1 MSELETDGLPG
12 LDLGRFRAWYD
23 GERPGEVGGELSARL
38 IAGGKSN
45 LTYEVTDGTSWWIVR
60 RPPLGHVQATAHD
73 MGREYTAM
81 TALAGTD
88 VPVPRTF
95 AHCADDSVLGS
106 PFYVME
112 RVEGI
117 AYRQAAQLD
126 ALGAERTSAISTRLV
141 EVLAALH
148 AVDPDSVG
156 LAEFGRPQGFLE
168 RQVRRWGKQLE
179 GSRTRE
185 HPDADE
191 LHRLLAERVAA
202 VEAGDASVL
211 GIVHGDY
218 RLDNCL
224 VGADDEIHAV
234 VDWEMATLGDTRT
247 DLALMMVYDQL
258 SASAG
263 GDIVSDVAKA
273 QGWPGNDQQ
282 LARYADATGREPG
295 DMGFHLALAYFK
307 LAVILEGIHYRFLK
321 GQTVG
326 EGFDRIGEGFDLI
339 VAAGLDLSRR
349 TDGLRARRPHRGA
362 ARAAARLHAHEDI
375 EPAEPVFAYQLG
387 AMDDPFAWST
397 APVLQELRAEAKSRG
412 LWNLF
417 LPGDGQARW
426 RGRPDQPPVR
436 PARRDHRPRG
446 HLAPPALNCSAPDTG
461 NMEVLAMFGTGE
473 QKERW
478 LPPLLAGTIRS
489 GVRDDRAGRGLL
501 RRDQHRDVD
510 RPGR

>member
-1 MSELETDGLPG
+1 VSDLETGALPG
-12 LDLGRFRAWYD
+12 LDLDRFRAWYD
-23 GERPGEVGGELSARL
+23 GERPGELDGELSARL

-81 TALAGTD
+81 TALADTD

-112 RVEGI
+112 RVQGI
-117 AYRQAAQLD
+117 AYRKAAQLD
-126 ALGAERTSAISTRLV
+126 ELGAERTTAIAGRLV
-141 EVLAALH
+141 DVLAALH
-148 AVDPDSVG
+148 AVDPDVVG
-156 LAEFGRPQGFLE
+156 LSEFGRPNGFLE

-179 GSRTRE
+179 GSKTRE

-202 VEAGDASVL
+202 VEAGDPSVL

-247 DLALMMVYDQL
+247 DLALMMVYETL
-258 SASAG
+258 GASAG
-263 GDIVSDVAKA
+263 GDLVSDVSKA
-273 QGWPGNDQQ
+273 QGWPGSDQQ
-282 LARYADATGREPG
+282 LARYAAASGREPG
-295 DMGFHLALAYFK
+295 DMATEMSWHLALAYFK

-339 VAAGLDLSRR
+339 VAAGLHSL
-349 TDGLRARRPHRGA
+349 
-362 ARAAARLHAHEDI
+362 E
-375 EPAEPVFAYQLG
+375 E
-387 AMDDPFAWST
+387 
-397 APVLQELRAEAKSRG
+397 
-412 LWNLF
+412 N
-417 LPGDGQARW
+417 
-426 RGRPDQPPVR
+426 
-436 PARRDHRPRG
+436 
-446 HLAPPALNCSAPDTG
+446 
-461 NMEVLAMFGTGE
+461 
-473 QKERW
+473 
-478 LPPLLAGTIRS
+478 
-489 GVRDDRAGRGLL
+489 
-501 RRDQHRDVD
+501 
-510 RPGR
+510 

>member
-1 MSELETDGLPG
+1 VIEELRAEDVPG
-12 LDLGRFRAWYD
+12 LDLASFRRWYD
-23 GERPGEVGGELSARL
+23 DQRPGELGGELQARL

-45 LTYEVTDGTSWWIVR
+45 LTYEVTDGDSWWIVR

-81 TALAGTD
+81 SALAGTG
-88 VPVPRTF
+88 VPVPQTY
-95 AHCADDSVLGS
+95 AHCADDSVLGA

-112 RVEGI
+112 RVDGVAI
-117 AYRQAAQLD
+117 RTAAELEER
-126 ALGAERTSAISTRLV
+126 GTERTEAISARLV
-141 EVLAALH
+141 DVLAALH
-148 AVDPDSVG
+148 AVDPDAVG
-156 LAEFGRPQGFLE
+156 LSEFGRPHGFLE

-191 LHRLLAERVAA
+191 LHRLLSEELPAE
-202 VEAGDASVL
+202 DPSVL

-273 QGWPGNDQQ
+273 RGYPTNDQQ
-282 LARYADATGREPG
+282 LARYATASGREPG
-295 DMGFHLALAYFK
+295 DMNFHLALAYFK
-307 LAVILEGIHYRFLK
+307 LAVILEGIHYRFLQ

-339 VAAGLDLSRR
+339 VAAGL
-349 TDGLRARRPHRGA
+349 
-362 ARAAARLHAHEDI
+362 HA
-375 EPAEPVFAYQLG
+375 L
-387 AMDDPFAWST
+387 
-397 APVLQELRAEAKSRG
+397 
-412 LWNLF
+412 
-417 LPGDGQARW
+417 
-426 RGRPDQPPVR
+426 
-436 PARRDHRPRG
+436 
-446 HLAPPALNCSAPDTG
+446 
-461 NMEVLAMFGTGE
+461 
-473 QKERW
+473 KE
-478 LPPLLAGTIRS
+478 S
-489 GVRDDRAGRGLL
+489 
-501 RRDQHRDVD
+501 
-510 RPGR
+510 